1 MDARFNNLDGN
12 IVLNVDAVEFYFSKA
27 AEFLLENDMIQGI
40 KSIVEQIR
48 GISGKKLREAIIEQM
63 DMININD
70 RRSFS
75 KALSELLDI
84 LINIVGPLTCDD
96 PIEMIKDLKDG
107 IDDFIVIF
115 LYLFTGWQI

>member
-115 LYLFTGWQI
+115 LYSSTGWYI